1 VTVFAAS
8 PKGARLTSDIQDVMH
23 YIIVRRGDFQLYD
36 RLYNAF
42 GERVPVLWD
51 QRRRVA
57 PHANG
62 DDARTPHEDRRHAPP
77 PSWVA
82 LGFVVVD
89 RPND

>member
-1 VTVFAAS
+1 
-8 PKGARLTSDIQDVMH
+8 MH

-42 GERVPVLWD
+42 GDRVPVLWD
-51 QRRRVA
+51 QRRRIT
-57 PHANG
+57 PQ
-62 DDARTPHEDRRHAPP
+62 DDARTPHEERRHAPP

-89 RPND
+89 RRDD

>member
-1 VTVFAAS
+1 M
-8 PKGARLTSDIQDVMH
+8 QDVMH

-36 RLYNAF
+36 RLYAVF

-51 QRRRVA
+51 QRRKMAPRVNGHDA
-57 PHANG
+57 PSL
-62 DDARTPHEDRRHAPP
+62 HEERRHAPP

-89 RPND
+89 RPNE